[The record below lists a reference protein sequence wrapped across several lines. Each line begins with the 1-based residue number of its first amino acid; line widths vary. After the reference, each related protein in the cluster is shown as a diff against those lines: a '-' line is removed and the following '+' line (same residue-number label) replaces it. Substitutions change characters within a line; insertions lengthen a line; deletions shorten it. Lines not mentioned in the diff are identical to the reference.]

1 MNHILLIF
9 TNLNILVLLSYHYDP
24 YVQYKAKEEYLYSIS
39 QLLYM
44 RINKF

>member
-24 YVQYKAKEEYLYSIS
+24 YVQYKAKEEYLYSMKSTIIYAY
-39 QLLYM
+39 Q
-44 RINKF
+44 